1 MSNLYRRIMSWDGG
15 QFIALLLAVFAVA
28 PLAYPGFFQSYSGF
42 LPIYNLYSLEQYS
55 GLLGLGWMP
64 TVGRTF
70 DLFRGSGSLPY
81 VVAEVFRWLGM
92 SAPQAIMASYAMSF
106 LVAAWAMY
114 RWTRRWLGQEA
125 ALLAATLYTYLP
137 YHLMVVYVRGDLSEA
152 WVLAL
157 LPVVF
162 WAAHGLCAERR
173 RGAFLLLTLIAFILL
188 CSANLGLALLALPV
202 LVGYVW
208 LAGGLGRVWGVIS
221 TLASIVVVTVL
232 AHTWAAHYASPITFE
247 DHFPYLFQFLSSA
260 WNADGQVSDW
270 LNAVPLQVGLPAL
283 GLGLLSVVLLWMVP
297 KSEPETSPPA
307 RRLPLDRN
315 RRLLWYWLV
324 VGGIAF
330 VLMLSPLRFVWHIT
344 GWSHLLTYPWQMM
357 GLLGLSL
364 AVLGGSAIALDIRL
378 RTALVRVGLVTF
390 VILASYNFLI
400 PRFLDFNIDF
410 TPEGKVSHIYDMT
423 PRRAPLAILG
433 DNQVA
438 LLDFQLEGPLRH
450 GATVRLNVL
459 WQALRPLEE
468 DYMVFVHA
476 VDGEETIWG
485 QRDTEPLNGE
495 YPTSRWGEG
504 EVVADRYEF
513 RIDLDGPREGYGLA
527 IGMYQTDT
535 GERLSLTNGETRWVV
550 RGE

>member
-1 MSNLYRRIMSWDGG
+1 VP
-15 QFIALLLAVFAVA
+15 A
-28 PLAYPGFFQSYSGF
+28 
-42 LPIYNLYSLEQYS
+42 
-55 GLLGLGWMP
+55 
-64 TVGRTF
+64 VGRAF

-81 VVAEVFRWLGM
+81 VVAEGFRWLGM
-92 SAPQAIMASYAMSF
+92 GAPQAVMASYATSF

-114 RWTRRWLGQEA
+114 RWTRDWLGQEA

-137 YHLMVVYVRGDLSEA
+137 YHLMVVFVRGDLSEA

-157 LPVVF
+157 LPVMF
-162 WAAHGLCAERR
+162 WAAHGLCSKRR
-173 RGAFLLLTLIAFILL
+173 RGASLLLTLLALALL
-188 CSANLGLALLALPV
+188 CSTNLGLALLALPV

-208 LAGGLGRVWGVIS
+208 MGGSVGSPWGVVS

-232 AHTWAAHYASPITFE
+232 ARTWAANYASPIAFE
-247 DHFPYLFQFLSSA
+247 DHFPHLFQFLSPA
-260 WNADGQVSDW
+260 WNAGGQVSDW
-270 LNAVPLQVGLPAL
+270 LNSVPLQIGLAAL
-283 GLGLLSVVLLWMVP
+283 GLGLLSVILLCLKP
-297 KSEPETSPPA
+297 KFASEASPPG
-307 RRLPLDRN
+307 RRLALDRS

-330 VLMLSPLRFVWHIT
+330 LLMLSPLRFVWHIS

-357 GLLGLSL
+357 GLSGLAL
-364 AVLGGSAIALDIRL
+364 AVLGGSVIALDLRL
-378 RTALVRVGLVTF
+378 QAALVRVGLVTF

-410 TPEGKVSHIYDMT
+410 TPEGKVSHIHDMN
-423 PRRAPLAILG
+423 PRQAPLAILG

-438 LLDFQLEGPLRH
+438 LLDFRLEGPLRH

-468 DYMVFVHA
+468 DYMVFVHV

-485 QRDTEPLNGE
+485 QRDTEPLNGD
-495 YPTSRWGEG
+495 YPTSLWGEG
-504 EVVADRYEF
+504 EIVADRYEF

-527 IGMYQTDT
+527 IGMYEADT
-535 GERLSLTNGETRWVV
+535 GERLPLVGGETRWVV